1 MSDIDEIKSRLNIV
15 DVLGEYIR
23 LERAGANYRANC
35 PFHNEKSPSF
45 MVSEEKQI
53 WHCFGCQKGGD
64 IFGFVMEIE
73 GLEFREALK
82 TLAEKAGVELQRVN
96 PRQTEQKNKT
106 LDILEMATKFY
117 QAHLLQTSAGKK
129 IINYLHERGLSDE
142 SIKEFRL
149 GYAPDG
155 WKNTMS
161 FLVNKGYSVS
171 EIEKTGLLVKKDNTQ
186 IPNSKFQIPN
196 DLSTGQ
202 TGIPN
207 SNDQINSTNQKLP
220 ASTRGDDRLSTQGG
234 QTTNHYD
241 RFRNRIMFPVADTNS
256 KVVGYSA
263 RVAPGGD
270 ESQAKYVNT
279 PETEVYHKSKILYG
293 INKAKGEIRQAGAVL
308 LVEGNMDVIAAH
320 QVGLKNTVAVSGTA
334 LTQEHLNII
343 KRYTD
348 NIKMCFDMDNAGE
361 LATKK
366 SIKLCFGKG
375 VSVHVVQLLSGKDAA
390 DLAKNNPEA
399 LKESVEKA
407 KSAMEYFFMNIFAK
421 YDKEKV
427 EDKKIITEE
436 LLEMIGYLAND
447 IEKSHWLKKL
457 AVELDVPENILTDM
471 LKKTS
476 LRDRVEKT
484 SRHLSSENKIFAPS
498 GKVETLIKNLIG
510 LALVYND
517 VWKEIVEDED
527 LSFLP
532 KDSLLN
538 TMIERGRE
546 FGFSFDELIKK
557 IESPV
562 DRAEAENI
570 YVASRYQIGLDNSPE
585 EIILEKPNLEAKNR
599 LQKIRYE
606 INKDKLD
613 KISKDLDIAKKN
625 NDAGATE
632 FLRGEYAKIDA
643 EQALLNKE
651 IN

>member
-1 MSDIDEIKSRLNIV
+1 
-15 DVLGEYIR
+15 
-23 LERAGANYRANC
+23 
-35 PFHNEKSPSF
+35 
-45 MVSEEKQI
+45 
-53 WHCFGCQKGGD
+53 
-64 IFGFVMEIE
+64 
-73 GLEFREALK
+73 
-82 TLAEKAGVELQRVN
+82 
-96 PRQTEQKNKT
+96 
-106 LDILEMATKFY
+106 
-117 QAHLLQTSAGKK
+117 
-129 IINYLHERGLSDE
+129 
-142 SIKEFRL
+142 
-149 GYAPDG
+149 
-155 WKNTMS
+155 
-161 FLVNKGYSVS
+161 
-171 EIEKTGLLVKKDNTQ
+171 
-186 IPNSKFQIPN
+186 
-196 DLSTGQ
+196 
-202 TGIPN
+202 
-207 SNDQINSTNQKLP
+207 
-220 ASTRGDDRLSTQGG
+220 
-234 QTTNHYD
+234 
-241 RFRNRIMFPVADTNS
+241 MFPVADTNS

-320 QVGLKNTVAVSGTA
+320 QAGLKNTVAVSGTA